1 MSEDLEWNF
10 GSPREISRVR
20 HMTGGSRVS
29 AHLTRFGIRA
39 GHRDS
44 NSSKSTKQRRTFATP
59 PKLLCDA
66 SILSFLLRIVCAKRR
81 LAASGFSKM
90 ATVDLLLSSSP
101 PKFAG
106 CQVAAMSSSPVFPSP
121 SALVR
126 RKPQL
131 MSGSRAAPIPTFA
144 TNPFTTAAHH
154 LNERQSSAD
163 SITTRE
169 PIGDNPVKIKTS
181 RKPKTVEK
189 DIGGDEPIIKKP
201 RKPRVK
207 KVVDVEPTAALAEKP
222 PRKPRAK
229 KDATGVQSK
238 IPKGRVTKAST
249 GSRTEKAAGK
259 KRTSVVSSHF
269 ASAAMESTDPF
280 DVSIISKNDLLLQEA
295 VKRRRSWTPPKTTT
309 DPSNIAITPAEKD
322 GEAPSLSSVSGDKQK
337 TITDLFGNFGY
348 SHGRV
353 RAGPELAIDQLG
365 TRKRKLIEVVSTNSI
380 AVKTPAPKVK
390 AVKKKPRTIT
400 ELATSAYAAD
410 INENDADILPARM
423 LQQFPYEDIASADKI
438 PGISDGFKVPPKRRS
453 KSPVKAASKASKPKK
468 GMAHVPILL
477 SPQTALKRVEK
488 QQFVFGTSSQL
499 AREDSPT
506 MLRDLQQAMRAS
518 NQVEDD
524 PFADI
529 VEGLSPSKS
538 ASATER
544 GTRVYMA
551 KRNLWAAASKG
562 VGGALADIETVDISE
577 SPQVLPIAKQK
588 PSVPIF
594 DQRGIV
600 SDSTSIP
607 ADDEWHD
614 LDADNSPVKENSRK
628 DVPQAAKVGPVEA
641 AIRLE
646 LLSSPTR
653 VTETRRPLSSKA
665 TVSASKPPAK
675 IDGPSK
681 QTSAPQKP
689 DYGSY
694 PTTKL
699 AKEIASY
706 HFKPVKGRDQMISLL
721 ERCWEGRQKIAAN
734 NSGNAREAGVSTFV
748 SNKPLVLRQT
758 PKKQKKKASPI
769 PEEIYDSDSP
779 LTPSPTRRRTKVCT
793 PRLPLQ
799 LSVSEE
805 PDESLLLFPTSLQ
818 LHLHKHITRAIT
830 TAPPSKDPKNPSWH
844 EKILLYDP
852 IILEDLAAWLNTG
865 ALEKV
870 GWDGEVDPK
879 EVKRWCM
886 EKSICCLW
894 RKNLRSAVRSRY

>member
-1 MSEDLEWNF
+1 
-10 GSPREISRVR
+10 
-20 HMTGGSRVS
+20 
-29 AHLTRFGIRA
+29 
-39 GHRDS
+39 
-44 NSSKSTKQRRTFATP
+44 
-59 PKLLCDA
+59 
-66 SILSFLLRIVCAKRR
+66 
-81 LAASGFSKM
+81 M

-101 PKFAG
+101 PKLAG

-126 RKPQL
+126 KKPQL

-144 TNPFTTAAHH
+144 TNPFTKEAHH
-154 LNERQSSAD
+154 LSERQSSAD

-169 PIGDNPVKIKTS
+169 PIGDNTVKTKTS
-181 RKPKTVEK
+181 RRPKTVEK
-189 DIGGDEPIIKKP
+189 VIGGDEPIIKKP
-201 RKPRVK
+201 RKPRAK
-207 KVVDVEPTAALAEKP
+207 KAVDAEPTTALVEKP

-229 KDATGVQSK
+229 KDATEFQSK

-269 ASAAMESTDPF
+269 VSAAMESTDPF
-280 DVSIISKNDLLLQEA
+280 DVSIISENDLLLQEA

-309 DPSNIAITPAEKD
+309 DPSNTTITPAEKD

-337 TITDLFGNFGY
+337 TITDLFENFGY

-353 RAGPELAIDQLG
+353 RARPELVIDQLG
-365 TRKRKLIEVVSTNSI
+365 TKKRKLIELVSTNSI

-410 INENDADILPARM
+410 INENDANILPAQM
-423 LQQFPYEDIASADKI
+423 LQQFPYEDIASADKL

-468 GMAHVPILL
+468 GMAQVPILL

-506 MLRDLQQAMRAS
+506 LLRDLQQAMRAS
-518 NQVEDD
+518 NQVEND

-529 VEGLSPSKS
+529 VEGLSPIKS
-538 ASATER
+538 SLVTER
-544 GTRVYMA
+544 GTGVYMA
-551 KRNLWAAASKG
+551 RRNLWAAASRG
-562 VGGALADIETVDISE
+562 VDGALTDVETVDLSE
-577 SPQVLPIAKQK
+577 SPRALPTSQPK
-588 PSVPIF
+588 PSVPVS
-594 DQRGIV
+594 DQRGIM

-607 ADDEWHD
+607 VNDEWHD
-614 LDADNSPVKENSRK
+614 LDADNSPVKATSRK
-628 DVPQAAKVGPVEA
+628 DEPQSAEVGPVEA
-641 AIRLE
+641 AVRLE
-646 LLSSPTR
+646 LLSSPAR
-653 VTETRRPLSSKA
+653 VNETRRPLSSKA
-665 TVSASKPPAK
+665 TVLASKPPAK
-675 IDGPSK
+675 TDRSSK

-734 NSGNAREAGVSTFV
+734 DSENAQEAGVSTLV

-758 PKKQKKKASPI
+758 PKKQNKKASPI

-779 LTPSPTRRRTKVCT
+779 LTPSQTRRRTKVHA

-799 LSVSEE
+799 LPVFEE
-805 PDESLLLFPTSLQ
+805 PDESLLLSPTSQQ
-818 LHLHKHITRAIT
+818 LRLHKHITRAIT
-830 TAPPSKDPKNPSWH
+830 TAPPSKDPKSPSWH

-852 IILEDLAAWLNTG
+852 IILEDLATWLNTG

-894 RKNLRSAVRSRY
+894 RENLRGAARSRY